1 VGNLPKENKLPRIR
15 YLFLVAWKAQ
25 TLAIP
30 IAREETAHAG
40 KPTITTMPVMTVIR
54 RLKDLST
61 ASAGETSPIVFR
73 AKIFFFLVCLS
84 LLSVDGWQ
92 AWKNRTEQLRDT
104 ENTMVNMARA
114 LAQHGDDTL
123 KAADL
128 ILSGVIELMAADG
141 LGEKMKPRLH
151 ELLKSRVAELP
162 QLAGLFVLNADG
174 YAVVDSNEVLFS
186 NNVND
191 RNYFQYHRDHADL
204 GPYVGPLVKN
214 PAGAWRLTVS
224 RRINNPDGSFS
235 GVVVAA
241 IDIDYFR
248 NFYNTFNIGESG
260 LIILGLNNGTL
271 LVRRPFFDKYVG
283 SDLRKVPIFRDYVTK
298 NHDGTHIAPST
309 VDGKDK
315 INAYRHFNQFPMF
328 VAIALSKDE
337 VLDGWMDD
345 TMRHTAAILIL
356 ILILAVLGNWLLSQI
371 KLRLETEAKLVIAH
385 DNLDQLNKHLQ
396 NLALEDGLTGLAN
409 RRHFDIVLSE
419 EFARALRNR
428 ETLGLIM
435 IDVDWFKQ
443 YNDIY
448 GHRAGD
454 DSLRRIADMIKE
466 VPQRTGDLAARYG
479 GEEMAV
485 LLPQTTLESA
495 AIIAERLRADIAALD
510 IQHAASP
517 LTIVT
522 ISVGVAVIRPSLPS
536 DTPEQLV
543 EEADRAL
550 YIAKAKGRNRVVRS
564 DEGRTETTLS

>member
-1 VGNLPKENKLPRIR
+1 M
-15 YLFLVAWKAQ
+15 
-25 TLAIP
+25 
-30 IAREETAHAG
+30 TA
-40 KPTITTMPVMTVIR
+40 IR
-54 RLKDLST
+54 RLKNLTSGKPGD
-61 ASAGETSPIVFR
+61 TSPIVFR

-84 LLSVDGWQ
+84 LLSIDGWQ
-92 AWKNRTEQLRDT
+92 AWKTRTEQLRNT
-104 ENTMVNMARA
+104 ESTMVNMARA

-128 ILSGVIELMAADG
+128 ILSGVLELMAADG
-141 LGEKMKPRLH
+141 LTEAMKPRLH
-151 ELLKSRVAELP
+151 ELLKARVNELP
-162 QLAGLFVLNADG
+162 QLAGLFILDADG
-174 YAVVDSNEVLFS
+174 YAVVDSNEVLFN

-224 RRINNPDGSFS
+224 RRVDNPDGSFG
-235 GVVVAA
+235 GVVLAA

-283 SDLRKVPIFRDYVTK
+283 SDLRKVPIFRDYVAR
-298 NHDGTHIAPST
+298 NHDGTHTAPST

-337 VLDGWMDD
+337 VLDGWIDD
-345 TMRHTAAILIL
+345 TLRHTAAILIL
-356 ILILAVLGNWLLSQI
+356 ILILAVLGNWLLKQI
-371 KLRLETEAKLVIAH
+371 KLRLETEAQLVIAR

-409 RRHFDIVLSE
+409 RRHFDIALGE

-454 DSLRRIADMIKE
+454 ECLRRIAGMIKA
-466 VPQRTGDLAARYG
+466 VPHRTGDMAARYG
-479 GEEMAV
+479 GEEMAL

-495 AIIAERLRADIAALD
+495 AAIAERLRADIAALD
-510 IQHAASP
+510 IHHAASP
-517 LTIVT
+517 LTVVT
-522 ISVGVAVIRPSLPS
+522 ISAGVAVIRPMLQS

-543 EEADRAL
+543 EDADRAL
-550 YIAKAKGRNRVVRS
+550 YIAKAKGRNFVARS
-564 DEGRTETTLS
+564 DAVKSDVTVP

>member
-1 VGNLPKENKLPRIR
+1 MP
-15 YLFLVAWKAQ
+15 
-25 TLAIP
+25 AIP
-30 IAREETAHAG
+30 IVREETAHTG
-40 KPTITTMPVMTVIR
+40 EPIKNMMPVMTVIR
-54 RLKDLST
+54 RLKNLN
-61 ASAGETSPIVFR
+61 SANVVESSPIVFR

-84 LLSVDGWQ
+84 LLSIDGWQ
-92 AWKNRTEQLRDT
+92 AWKTRTEQLRDT
-104 ENTMVNMARA
+104 EATMVNMARA

-128 ILSGVIELMAADG
+128 ILSGVLELMAAEG
-141 LGEKMKPRLH
+141 LTEKMKPRLH
-151 ELLKSRVAELP
+151 ALLKARVTELP

-224 RRINNPDGSFS
+224 RRVNNPDGSFG
-235 GVVVAA
+235 GVVLAA

-248 NFYNTFNIGESG
+248 NFYSTFNIGESG

-298 NHDGTHIAPST
+298 NHDGTHTAPST

-337 VLDGWMDD
+337 VLDGWVDD
-345 TMRHTAAILIL
+345 TLRHTAAILIL
-356 ILILAVLGNWLLSQI
+356 ILILAVLGNWLLKQI
-371 KLRLETEAKLVIAH
+371 KLRLETEAQLVIAR

-396 NLALEDGLTGLAN
+396 NIALEDGLTGLAN
-409 RRHFDIVLSE
+409 RRHFDIALSE
-419 EFARALRNR
+419 EFSRALRNR
-428 ETLGLIM
+428 ETLGLLM

-454 DSLRRIADMIKE
+454 ACLCRIAEMIKA
-466 VPQRTGDLAARYG
+466 VPQRTGDMAARYG
-479 GEEMAV
+479 GEEMVV
-485 LLPQTTLESA
+485 LLPQTTPESA
-495 AIIAERLRADIAALD
+495 AILAERLRADIAALD
-510 IQHAASP
+510 IPHAASP
-517 LTIVT
+517 LTVVT
-522 ISVGVAVIRPSLPS
+522 ISVGVAVVRPSLQS
-536 DTPEQLV
+536 DAPEQLV

-550 YIAKAKGRNRVVRS
+550 YIAKAKGRNCVARN
-564 DEGRTETTLS
+564 DEIKTDTTLS